1 MSSIST
7 LYPVMGN
14 PPSSLGTSQLML
26 ISSVTEEEEA
36 SSTSPSF
43 EAVAAAAAAAAPAD
57 RLEDSSMTGCPGG
70 EGTPGI
76 GLI

>member
-26 ISSVTEEEEA
+26 ISSVTEEEA

-70 EGTPGI
+70 EGTPEI
-76 GLI
+76 GLF